1 MTKSSADK
9 YSDPQLRDQIKEEI
23 QAGNKGGKPGQ
34 WSARKVGSRKL
45 EYMLCPNT
53 FAGCLGTNPRLGI

>member
-34 WSARKVGSRKL
+34 WSARKVGSGNL
-45 EYMLCPNT
+45 EYMLWANT
-53 FAGCLGTNPRLGI
+53 GAGCLGTNARLRI